1 MPKNIVK
8 DGKII
13 DIREDMSKMFIKKQN
28 NEKDNL

>member
-1 MPKNIVK
+1 MVK

-28 NEKDNL
+28 NEKDNF

>member
-1 MPKNIVK
+1 MPKNMVK

-28 NEKDNL
+28 NEKDNF

>member
-1 MPKNIVK
+1 MVK

-28 NEKDNL
+28 NDKDNF